1 MGNYIRPL
9 SDAVFTIASDD
20 LWIESLAIQQLH
32 TTANLPNMQRVVGMP
47 DLHPGRGYPIGAAF
61 FSVGRF
67 YPALVGNDI
76 GCGMALWQTDILA
89 RKYNADKF
97 EKRLS
102 DLDDVA
108 EESWLE
114 ENLPSAFAQHP
125 WRSSLGSIG
134 GGNHF
139 AELQQV
145 DQIINAE
152 LFALAGLDAQHL
164 QLLVHSGSRGVGQSI
179 LQRHIAS
186 FSHHG
191 LPQGSDDAL
200 RYIAEHDDA
209 LAFACINRQMIA
221 LRIMQQV
228 KATGS
233 PVLDVAHNFVSA
245 CQIGDQQGWL
255 HRKGATPDDNGLVI
269 IPGSRGDYSWIVQ
282 PVANEKT
289 ANFTVALDANGK
301 ATYSPAQ
308 LITAYSS
315 GASGYVIWSN
325 GYCEQWGK
333 TTVSQDGNLK
343 ITLTKKY
350 KDNNYNIVT
359 QVQSNVKSAYSNG
372 NNVSLINA
380 GDFTIYQGGSS
391 DHKKK

>member
-1 MGNYIRPL
+1 MGKYIRPL

-76 GCGMALWQTDILA
+76 GCGMALWQTDI
-89 RKYNADKF
+89 RN
-97 EKRLS
+97 
-102 DLDDVA
+102 
-108 EESWLE
+108 
-114 ENLPSAFAQHP
+114 
-125 WRSSLGSIG
+125 SLGSIG

-139 AELQQV
+139 AELQQI
-145 DQIINAE
+145 DQIIDAE

-164 QLLVHSGSRGVGQSI
+164 QLLVHSGSRGLGQSI

-191 LPQGSDDAL
+191 LPEGSDDAL

-209 LAFACINRQMIA
+209 LAFARINRQLIA

-269 IPGSRGDYSWIVQ
+269 IPGSRGDYSWLVK

-289 ANFTVALDANGK
+289 LHSLAHGAGRKWGRTECKGRLAAK
-301 ATYSPAQ
+301 YTATQLSRTELGSRVICRDKQ
-308 LITAYSS
+308 LIFEEAPQAY
-315 GASGYVIWSN
+315 
-325 GYCEQWGK
+325 
-333 TTVSQDGNLK
+333 
-343 ITLTKKY
+343 
-350 KDNNYNIVT
+350 
-359 QVQSNVKSAYSNG
+359 KSAESVVQCLVLAG
-372 NNVSLINA
+372 LIIPVARLRPVLTLKNS
-380 GDFTIYQGGSS
+380 GG
-391 DHKKK
+391 KKG

>member
-1 MGNYIRPL
+1 MTSLFTEWYMGNYIRPL

-145 DQIINAE
+145 
-152 LFALAGLDAQHL
+152 
-164 QLLVHSGSRGVGQSI
+164 
-179 LQRHIAS
+179 
-186 FSHHG
+186 
-191 LPQGSDDAL
+191 
-200 RYIAEHDDA
+200 
-209 LAFACINRQMIA
+209 
-221 LRIMQQV
+221 

-289 ANFTVALDANGK
+289 LHSLAHGAGRKWGRTECKGRLAAKYTVTQLSRTELGSRVICRDK
-301 ATYSPAQ
+301 Q
-308 LITAYSS
+308 LIFEEAPQAY
-315 GASGYVIWSN
+315 
-325 GYCEQWGK
+325 
-333 TTVSQDGNLK
+333 
-343 ITLTKKY
+343 
-350 KDNNYNIVT
+350 
-359 QVQSNVKSAYSNG
+359 KSAESVVQCLVQAG
-372 NNVSLINA
+372 LIIPVARLRPVLTLKNS
-380 GDFTIYQGGSS
+380 GG
-391 DHKKK
+391 KKG

>member
-1 MGNYIRPL
+1 MGKYIRPL

-139 AELQQV
+139 ARTATELIKSSTLNCLHWQV
-145 DQIINAE
+145 WMRSICNCWFIAARGGVPLLSCQACY
-152 LFALAGLDAQHL
+152 DAC
-164 QLLVHSGSRGVGQSI
+164 GV
-179 LQRHIAS
+179 
-186 FSHHG
+186 
-191 LPQGSDDAL
+191 
-200 RYIAEHDDA
+200 
-209 LAFACINRQMIA
+209 
-221 LRIMQQV
+221 
-228 KATGS
+228 
-233 PVLDVAHNFVSA
+233 
-245 CQIGDQQGWL
+245 
-255 HRKGATPDDNGLVI
+255 
-269 IPGSRGDYSWIVQ
+269 
-282 PVANEKT
+282 
-289 ANFTVALDANGK
+289 
-301 ATYSPAQ
+301 
-308 LITAYSS
+308 
-315 GASGYVIWSN
+315 
-325 GYCEQWGK
+325 
-333 TTVSQDGNLK
+333 
-343 ITLTKKY
+343 
-350 KDNNYNIVT
+350 
-359 QVQSNVKSAYSNG
+359 
-372 NNVSLINA
+372 
-380 GDFTIYQGGSS
+380 
-391 DHKKK
+391 

>member
-134 GGNHF
+134 AAIISLNCNKLIKSSTLNCLHWQVWMHNICNCWFIAARGGWGS
-139 AELQQV
+139 
-145 DQIINAE
+145 
-152 LFALAGLDAQHL
+152 LFY
-164 QLLVHSGSRGVGQSI
+164 SGI
-179 LQRHIAS
+179 LPRS
-186 FSHHG
+186 
-191 LPQGSDDAL
+191 
-200 RYIAEHDDA
+200 
-209 LAFACINRQMIA
+209 
-221 LRIMQQV
+221 RIMV
-228 KATGS
+228 CLKAVTTRYGILRNMTMRWRLR
-233 PVLDVAHNFVSA
+233 VLIA
-245 CQIGDQQGWL
+245 
-255 HRKGATPDDNGLVI
+255 R
-269 IPGSRGDYSWIVQ
+269 
-282 PVANEKT
+282 
-289 ANFTVALDANGK
+289 
-301 ATYSPAQ
+301 
-308 LITAYSS
+308 
-315 GASGYVIWSN
+315 
-325 GYCEQWGK
+325 
-333 TTVSQDGNLK
+333 
-343 ITLTKKY
+343 
-350 KDNNYNIVT
+350 
-359 QVQSNVKSAYSNG
+359 
-372 NNVSLINA
+372 
-380 GDFTIYQGGSS
+380 
-391 DHKKK
+391 